1 MTSQKI
7 AGFLGTIVAIIVLAA
22 AFYYVPPGARN
33 VPAKQATPAEQ
44 QPAAA
49 APAAPAP
56 PGPVVRDVPQ
66 Q

>member
-7 AGFLGTIVAIIVLAA
+7 AGFLGTIVAIIVLAV
-22 AFYYVPPGARN
+22 AFYYVPPGAKS
-33 VPAKQATPAEQ
+33 VPAKQAAPAEQ

-49 APAAPAP
+49 P
-56 PGPVVRDVPQ
+56 PGPVVRDIPQ

>member
-22 AFYYVPPGARN
+22 AFYYVPPGAKN
-33 VPAKQATPAEQ
+33 VPARQAEQ
-44 QPAAA
+44 QPAE
-49 APAAPAP
+49 APAAPAAP
-56 PGPVVRDVPQ
+56 PGPVVRDIPQ